1 MGAALGGRVSRYSIP
16 RRSAGRRRARH
27 HRRSWLAA
35 FLAGLFCGSLAVSA
49 RAAVGRYQ
57 SDAWIT
63 VCEPEAGTKTAGCS
77 LTVPFGGV
85 QNDRRGAFAMV
96 VALDSE
102 MIGIVGLPYPVRA
115 MLRIDKD
122 PPIECRE
129 TRYCLFSQDQSLA
142 AIKELKVGS
151 LILIDVYTS
160 RATFRFSL
168 TPRGYQAG
176 IAQIRAWGDQ
186 LPWD

>member
-1 MGAALGGRVSRYSIP
+1 VSSYFRSD
-16 RRSAGRRRARH
+16 RSAE
-27 HRRSWLAA
+27 HRRSRTWLAPL
-35 FLAGLFCGSLAVSA
+35 LAGLFCSSLAVSA
-49 RAAVGRYQ
+49 PAAVERYQ
-57 SDAWIT
+57 SDEWLT
-63 VCEPEAGTKTAGCS
+63 VCESEAGSRMSGCS

-85 QNDRRGAFAMV
+85 QNDKRGAFAMV
-96 VALDSE
+96 VVLDSG

-122 PPIECRE
+122 PPIECDHW
-129 TRYCLFSQDQSLA
+129 RYCLFPQDQSQA
-142 AIKELKVGS
+142 AIKELEVGS

-176 IAQIRAWGDQ
+176 IAQIRAWGYR
-186 LPWD
+186 LPRD